1 MHTIFIKLDEIMERG
16 GGGCCNDICQS
27 SFLYQ
32 NELIYLII
40 MYVLFARFFGHLVG
54 FINYSLKYNVW
65 NQPIAAK
72 CIYFMFTH

>member
-1 MHTIFIKLDEIMERG
+1 MWGGGGG

-40 MYVLFARFFGHLVG
+40 MYVLFARFFGHLVV
-54 FINYSLKYNVW
+54 FINYLLKYNVW

-72 CIYFMFTH
+72 CIYYMFTH